1 MPFSDGF
8 PRSYSV
14 FMPPRPNNTLLRPAV
29 KAQSANFAPSEM
41 FYPAMTGI
49 YIHIPFCKTR
59 CDYCAFYSTTLGAEW
74 RERYVARLCAEAAER
89 REESPGGEVST
100 IYIGGGTPS
109 QLSVEQLAR
118 IFETLYAVYHVSPDA
133 EVTIEVNP
141 DDITEP
147 YVAGLAQLPINRI
160 SMGVQSFDDSL
171 LRRIHRRHTAAQ
183 AIEAYR
189 RLRKYFHNISIDLIY
204 ALPGEDLKRWT
215 ADIDRAVELAPE
227 HISAYALS
235 YEEGTP
241 LTAQLQAGR
250 VHETDEETYISMYN
264 LLVDR
269 LTAAGYE
276 IYEISN
282 LCRPSFRARHNSSYW
297 HGVPYIGLG
306 AGAHSYDGDSRRINL
321 PDVRS
326 YAESKANVPCR
337 IERLSD
343 NEKYDEMVMTRL
355 RTSDGL
361 LLSEVER
368 CFGAERKE
376 YLLAQA
382 ASYIRCGKAAI
393 ISDNN
398 GEILRLTRDGIY
410 IADEIIADLMCPD

>member
-8 PRSYSV
+8 PSSYSV

-147 YVAGLAQLPINRI
+147 YVAGLAQLPVNRI

-183 AIEAYR
+183 AVEAYR

-204 ALPGEDLKRWT
+204 ALPGEDMKRWT

-250 VHETDEETYISMYN
+250 VHETDEETYINMYN

-343 NEKYDEMVMTRL
+343 NEKYDEMLKGSTVLGVFVRGT
-355 RTSDGL
+355 DY
-361 LLSEVER
+361 VE
-368 CFGAERKE
+368 K
-376 YLLAQA
+376 
-382 ASYIRCGKAAI
+382 STYI
-393 ISDNN
+393 
-398 GEILRLTRDGIY
+398 
-410 IADEIIADLMCPD
+410 